1 MHYLKHLAWLLI
13 GEAVGFGAL
22 TGVGGNGALIMA
34 AALAGGLYLSY
45 REGSAAIH
53 FAVWAPV
60 GFALFVGSVV
70 VLAALFPECPPN
82 SCAWVGPTGDAVP
95 LVVTSAT
102 GALAAAA
109 LLQAVE
115 RTREARRSTG

>member
-34 AALAGGLYLSY
+34 AALAGGLYLSF
-45 REGSAAIH
+45 REGTAIH